1 MLISGSGKGKR
12 FLEHRMPNRMSRW
25 LIAVSALS
33 LMLAAW
39 WLSAVSSH
47 PTPGEPVTKHTSNSP
62 ALKFLIEPYLQY
74 PTQTSISIMWE
85 TSQPGTTV
93 VHYSEAGIVNFDPKT
108 KKPIEPKLAER
119 MEGAVG
125 DMHRIELTNLKP
137 STRYIYRVETKVND
151 GSVLLSDISTFMT
164 AIRADEAWSFT
175 VVGDTQRNPEI
186 TGRIAKQMWERR
198 PHFVMHCGDVVDEG
212 KNKDQWLYD
221 LFQPSNML
229 FRRVAV
235 LPTIGN
241 HEKND
246 PNYYRYFSMPEPKY
260 YYKFTYGNADL
271 FAIDTNGLRNLGRD
285 GEQYLWLDKELAAS
299 KATWKIVFHHH
310 PAYSSDDDDFG
321 YSWYGKSGD
330 GEPRVQRNLVE
341 LYEKHQ
347 VDMVF
352 NGHVHVYERTWP
364 VRQKKVDHEKGT
376 IYVTSGGGG
385 GKLEDFTPTPHW
397 FKAEQRSCY
406 HYCYITVHSGTLHF
420 KAFDVEGRLFD
431 AMTLDKKR

>member
-1 MLISGSGKGKR
+1 MR
-12 FLEHRMPNRMSRW
+12 NRTTRW
-25 LIAVSALS
+25 LTGGCALS
-33 LMLAAW
+33 MMMVAW
-39 WLSAVSSH
+39 WLSSASSH
-47 PTPGEPVTKHTSNSP
+47 PGMGEPATKHVSSSP
-62 ALKFLIEPYLQY
+62 ELKFLIEPYLQF
-74 PTQTSISIMWE
+74 PTQTTINIMWE
-85 TSQPGTTV
+85 TSQPGTSV
-93 VHYSEAGIVNFDPKT
+93 VLYGEAGIVKYDAKT
-108 KKPIEPKLAER
+108 KKPIAPTLSER
-119 MEGAVG
+119 LEGAAG
-125 DMHRIELTNLKP
+125 DMHRIELSNLKP
-137 STRYIYRVETKVND
+137 STRYIYQVQTTTKE
-151 GSVLLSDISTFMT
+151 GSFLQSDFSTFMT
-164 AIRADEAWSFT
+164 SVRSDEAWSFT

-212 KNKDQWLYD
+212 PDKNQWLYD

-246 PNYYRYFSMPEPKY
+246 PNYYRYFSMPDPKY
-260 YYKFTYGNADL
+260 YYKFTYGNADF
-271 FAIDTNGLRNLGRD
+271 FAIDTNGSRNLSRD

-299 KATWKIVFHHH
+299 KAAWKIVFHHH

-321 YSWYGKSGD
+321 YSWYGKNGD
-330 GEPRVQRNLVE
+330 GEPRVQRHLVE

-347 VDMVF
+347 VDLVF

-364 VRQKKVDHEKGT
+364 VRQKKVDHQKGT
-376 IYVTSGGGG
+376 IYITSGGGG

-406 HYCYITVHSGTLHF
+406 HYCYVTVHAGTLHF

-431 AMTLDKKR
+431 AMTLDKKRQ